1 MSKRWPGARAL
12 RRIRTVLRED
22 LHTYAERDPSIASVR
37 EALFH
42 PALPA
47 IWGYRLAAPL
57 HARGMRVSARL
68 VSNIA
73 RLLTGVEIHPG
84 ARIGRR
90 FFIDH
95 GAGVVIGETAV
106 IGDDVTL
113 YQQVT
118 LGAIGWWRDR
128 HRPAGEARHPHL
140 GDRVVVGAGS
150 AVIGPVRIGDDVV
163 VGAHA
168 LVTHDVPENSRVVGP
183 VAEAVPRT
191 ANGSSGSVRPESIP
205 APVPAPG
212 PVPPP
217 VPAAVAVSGDTS
229 RVAREESNVADERPK
244 G

>member
-1 MSKRWPGARAL
+1 MSTRWLGARVL
-12 RRIRTVLRED
+12 RRIWAILRED

-47 IWGYRLAAPL
+47 IWAYRLAAPL
-57 HARGMRVSARL
+57 HARGMRVSARQA
-68 VSNIA
+68 SNVA

-95 GAGVVIGETAV
+95 GSGVVIGETTV

-118 LGAIGWWRDR
+118 LGAVGWWRDR
-128 HRPAGEARHPHL
+128 HRPPGESRHPHL
-140 GDRVVVGAGS
+140 GDRVVVGAGA

-163 VGAHA
+163 IGAHA
-168 LVTHDVPENSRVVGP
+168 LVTHDVPEGSRVLGP
-183 VAEAVPRT
+183 VAQTVPRT
-191 ANGSSGSVRPESIP
+191 ANGSTKPAHIP
-205 APVPAPG
+205 AAF
-212 PVPPP
+212 
-217 VPAAVAVSGDTS
+217 AVSGDTP
-229 RVAREESNVADERPK
+229 RVAREDSNVVDERPK